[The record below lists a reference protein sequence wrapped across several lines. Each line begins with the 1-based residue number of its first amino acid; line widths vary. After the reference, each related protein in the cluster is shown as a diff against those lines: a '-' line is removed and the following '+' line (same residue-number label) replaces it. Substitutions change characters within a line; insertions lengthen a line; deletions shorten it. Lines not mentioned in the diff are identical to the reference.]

1 MHRNLSLK
9 GKVLLVNA
17 LMASILQYPSSA
29 VSTPV
34 RVLVEYKKIILDFFW
49 NYKWSK
55 VAYNLLIQ
63 DIGEGGIKFPDI
75 TTRIKTSHLYW
86 IKYLWAK
93 PESLMA
99 LVIRHLV
106 GYDDVHQ
113 LIESNLDQSSKI
125 PSSYPFIKAI
135 MSTWNKLHSTE
146 LKKEEEV
153 QEQAIWSNR
162 HILVQREPVRW
173 QRWKNVGICHI
184 NDLIHDAL
192 PRFLSH
198 TELGE
203 KFGIAISFLELLQ
216 IRTAIPC
223 RWKRLI
229 QSPAKNELQ
238 ISPSILTQQG
248 DRTAIVGTSTKKIYY
263 TLVRFLKPAITSQG
277 RWNELFPKDEHNA
290 NEYWADIYKTPY
302 KAIRDTK
309 LQAFAYRLIHRFI
322 PCNRYLCNIRI
333 RTDDTCS
340 FCQAVDTIQHFLFEC
355 QMVQAFWSKIV
366 AWFDREVDLDI
377 NVTMKDFLFGVSDTQ
392 PNAKVMNFVL
402 IFTKFF
408 IYRQKLFHRGSLE
421 MLHFLREFRTRLQV
435 EKYLTTL
442 EGKQQQFRRWN
453 GIYSALG

>member
-146 LKKEEEV
+146 LKRRKRYKNKRSGVTDTSWYSESLSAGNAGKTLESVILTTSYMMPYHAFSHIRSLERNSESPSLSLSCYRL
-153 QEQAIWSNR
+153 EQ
-162 HILVQREPVRW
+162 
-173 QRWKNVGICHI
+173 
-184 NDLIHDAL
+184 
-192 PRFLSH
+192 LSH
-198 TELGE
+198 VAGRGLYRVQLKTSS
-203 KFGIAISFLELLQ
+203 K
-216 IRTAIPC
+216 
-223 RWKRLI
+223 
-229 QSPAKNELQ
+229 SPL
-238 ISPSILTQQG
+238 PSL
-248 DRTAIVGTSTKKIYY
+248 
-263 TLVRFLKPAITSQG
+263 
-277 RWNELFPKDEHNA
+277 HNRV
-290 NEYWADIYKTPY
+290 T
-302 KAIRDTK
+302 
-309 LQAFAYRLIHRFI
+309 
-322 PCNRYLCNIRI
+322 
-333 RTDDTCS
+333 
-340 FCQAVDTIQHFLFEC
+340 
-355 QMVQAFWSKIV
+355 VQ
-366 AWFDREVDLDI
+366 L
-377 NVTMKDFLFGVSDTQ
+377 
-392 PNAKVMNFVL
+392 
-402 IFTKFF
+402 
-408 IYRQKLFHRGSLE
+408 
-421 MLHFLREFRTRLQV
+421 
-435 EKYLTTL
+435 
-442 EGKQQQFRRWN
+442 
-453 GIYSALG
+453 